1 MIIER
6 TEFLMAKKLQ
16 DLMLKNDD
24 NGRQIRCLLVEDY
37 LTTSIKKVKNRDE
50 FPMVLAETDEMFITK
65 IYEPTIKERENLLKV
80 LQVHQANEEEA
91 IEIPEEVVLFTML
104 QFTDLELD
112 STDFED
118 NRGLLEAILENPN
131 TLFMS
136 IKNELDLMF
145 IESIAMALDMKEAYR
160 HLPDEWL
167 ALSDSIQT
175 VKAQIEEQE
184 KALSKNDKKV
194 KKLQKQVDEEIS
206 TIGDVV
212 VEAIQ

>member
-1 MIIER
+1 
-6 TEFLMAKKLQ
+6 
-16 DLMLKNDD
+16 MLKNDD

-50 FPMVLAETDEMFITK
+50 FSMVLAETDEMFITK
-65 IYEPTIKERENLLKV
+65 IYEPTIKERENLLKI

-131 TLFMS
+131 TLFMA